1 MKRALAIALSALAL
15 AAAPVLVAADEAP
28 RAKSLDELL
37 KQVQAGWR
45 TERAEIQR
53 RETEFKQA
61 RQEQKQKLAQ
71 AKATRANEEK
81 RSEEMERL
89 FENNEVHIAEL
100 EETLRERLG
109 TLGELFGVVR
119 QVAGDTGGHV
129 ESSLVSSQ
137 IPGREPFLRE
147 LGQSRTLPSIAAL
160 EKLWFTLQQEM
171 TESGKVVRYPATV
184 IDANGEEVERQVIRV
199 GVFNAISDGKY
210 LRWLSEVGKLAEL
223 GRQPPGRYLG
233 TVKKFEEARTG
244 LNPFA
249 IDPSR
254 GSILSMVIETP
265 SRNERIQQ
273 GGPIGYTI
281 IVLGVLAGLLG
292 LARLVVVVFTRHKVK
307 AQQRSDQAS
316 DKNPLGRVLGVYE
329 ANRSA
334 DIETLELKLDEAIL
348 RESAKLD
355 RFLWAIKV
363 VAVVAPLMGL
373 LGTVTGMIRV
383 FTTITLVGTGD
394 PKMMASGI
402 SEALVTTMLGLL
414 VAIPLVLI
422 AAFVASGS
430 KEVVEVLEEQSAG
443 MVARRA
449 EGGATVA
456 AG

>member
-1 MKRALAIALSALAL
+1 MKRALAIALSVLGL
-15 AAAPVLVAADEAP
+15 AASPALAADEAP

-37 KQVQAGWR
+37 KQVQSGWR
-45 TERAEIQR
+45 TERSEIQR
-53 RETEFKQA
+53 REEEFKQA
-61 RQEQKQKLAQ
+61 KQEQQRKLAD
-71 AKATRANEEK
+71 AKATRAHEER
-81 RSEEMERL
+81 RSEEMEQR
-89 FENNEVHIAEL
+89 FEENEVQITEL

-109 TLGELFGVVR
+109 NLGELFGVVR

-137 IPGREPFLRE
+137 IPDRGSFLVE
-147 LGQSRTLPSIAAL
+147 LGQSKALPSIGSL
-160 EKLWFTLQQEM
+160 EKLWFSLLQEM

-184 IDANGEEVERQVIRV
+184 IGADGEEVERQVVRV

-210 LRWLSEVGKLAEL
+210 LRWLPEVGKLAEL
-223 GRQPPGRYLG
+223 GRQPPARYLG
-233 TVKKFEEARTG
+233 TVKKFEEARGG
-244 LNPFA
+244 LNTFA

-265 SRNERIQQ
+265 GRVERIQQ
-273 GGPIGYTI
+273 GGPIGYAI

-292 LARLVVVVFTRHKVK
+292 LARLGVVFFTNHRVK

-316 DKNPLGRVLGVYE
+316 DKNPLGRVLTIYDE
-329 ANRSA
+329 NRDA
-334 DIETLELKLDEAIL
+334 DVETLELKLDEAIL
-348 RESAKLD
+348 RESSKLD

-363 VAVVAPLMGL
+363 VSVVAPLMGL

-402 SEALVTTMLGLL
+402 SEALVTTMLGLF

-422 AAFVASGS
+422 HAFVSSGR
-430 KEVVEVLEEQSAG
+430 KEIVEVLTEQSAG

-449 EGGATVA
+449 EGGTSVA

>member
-1 MKRALAIALSALAL
+1 MRRAVAIALSALFIGAAPTL
-15 AAAPVLVAADEAP
+15 AAEDAP

-45 TERAEIQR
+45 TERAELQR
-53 RETEFKQA
+53 REEEFKRA
-61 RQEQKQKLAQ
+61 KQEQRKKLAD
-71 AKATRANEEK
+71 AKATRAHEEA
-81 RSEEMERL
+81 RSEEMERT
-89 FENNEVHIAEL
+89 FEENEVRIAEL

-119 QVAGDTGGHV
+119 QVAGETGGHI
-129 ESSLVSSQ
+129 ETSLVSSQ
-137 IPGREPFLRE
+137 LPGRVDFLAD
-147 LGQSRTLPSIAAL
+147 LGQSRTLPSIESL
-160 EKLWFTLQQEM
+160 EKLWFALQQEM
-171 TESGKVVRYPATV
+171 TESGKVVRYAATV
-184 IDANGEEVERQVIRV
+184 IDADGQEVEREVIRV
-199 GVFNAISDGKY
+199 GAFNAISDGKY

-233 TVKKFEEARTG
+233 TLKEFEEARAG
-244 LNPFA
+244 LNTLA

-254 GSILSMVIETP
+254 GSILAMLIETP
-265 SRNERIQQ
+265 SRDERIQQ
-273 GGPIGYTI
+273 GGPIGYAI
-281 IVLGVLAGLLG
+281 IVLGVLAGIVG
-292 LARLVVVVFTRHKVK
+292 LVRLVVVFLTHRRVK
-307 AQQRSDQAS
+307 TQLGKEQAS
-316 DKNPLGRVLGVYE
+316 DKNPLGRVLAVYE
-329 ANRSA
+329 ENRNA
-334 DIETLELKLDEAIL
+334 DVETLELKLDEAIL

-355 RFLWAIKV
+355 RFLWSIKV
-363 VAVVAPLMGL
+363 VSVVAPLMGL

-402 SEALVTTMLGLL
+402 SEALVTTMLGLF

-422 AAFVASGS
+422 HAFVSSGT
-430 KEVVEVLEEQSAG
+430 KEIVEVLDEQSAG

>member
-1 MKRALAIALSALAL
+1 
-15 AAAPVLVAADEAP
+15 
-28 RAKSLDELL
+28 
-37 KQVQAGWR
+37 VQAGWR

-53 RETEFKQA
+53 RESEFKQT
-61 RQEQKQKLAQ
+61 RQDQKRKLQ
-71 AKATRANEEK
+71 EAKATRAGEER
-81 RSEEMERL
+81 RSEEMELR
-89 FENNEVHIAEL
+89 FEENEVHITEI

-119 QVAGDTGGHV
+119 QVAGDTGGHI
-129 ESSLVSSQ
+129 ETSLVSSQ
-137 IPGREPFLRE
+137 LPGREPFLRE
-147 LGQSRTLPSIAAL
+147 LGQSKTLPSIASL

-171 TESGKVVRYPATV
+171 TESGKVVRFRAKV
-184 IDANGEEVERQVIRV
+184 IDADGEENERPVIRV
-199 GVFNAISDGKY
+199 GVFNAIADGKY

-223 GRQPPGRYLG
+223 GRQPPARYLG
-233 TVKKFEEARTG
+233 TVKKFEQAQAG
-244 LNPFA
+244 LNTFA

-265 SRNERIQQ
+265 SRAERIQQ

-292 LARLVVVVFTRHKVK
+292 LFRLVIVYIIGRKVK
-307 AQQRSDQAS
+307 SQQRSDQAS
-316 DKNPLGRVLGVYE
+316 GKNPLGRVLAVYE
-329 ANRSA
+329 EHRAA
-334 DIETLELKLDEAIL
+334 DVETLELKLDEAIL

-363 VAVVAPLMGL
+363 VSVVAPLMGL

-422 AAFVASGS
+422 HAFVASGK
-430 KEVVEVLEEQSAG
+430 KEVVEVLQQQSTG

-449 EGGATVA
+449 EGGASVA

>member
-1 MKRALAIALSALAL
+1 MKRALAIALSALVL
-15 AAAPVLVAADEAP
+15 AAAPALAADDAP

-45 TERAEIQR
+45 SERAEIQR
-53 RETEFKQA
+53 REDEFKRA
-61 RQEQKQKLAQ
+61 KQEQQKKLAD
-71 AKATRANEEK
+71 AKATRAREEK
-81 RSEEMERL
+81 RSEEMELR
-89 FENNEVHIAEL
+89 FEGNEVHIAEL

-119 QVAGDTGGHV
+119 QVAGDTGGHI
-129 ESSLVSSQ
+129 ETSLVSSQ
-137 IPGREPFLRE
+137 LRGREAFLRE
-147 LGQSRTLPSIAAL
+147 LGQSKTLPSIGSL
-160 EKLWFTLQQEM
+160 EKLWYALQQEM

-184 IDANGEEVERQVIRV
+184 VDADGQEVEREVIRV

-223 GRQPPGRYLG
+223 GRQPPARYLG
-233 TVKKFEEARTG
+233 TVKKFEEARAG
-244 LNPFA
+244 LTTFA

-254 GSILSMVIETP
+254 GSILSMVIDTP
-265 SRNERIQQ
+265 SRGERVQQ
-273 GGPIGYTI
+273 GGPIGYAI
-281 IVLGVLAGLLG
+281 IVLGVVAGIVG
-292 LARLVVVVFTRHKVK
+292 LARLVVVFLTHRKVK
-307 AQQRSDQAS
+307 TQQGSEQAS
-316 DKNPLGRVLGVYE
+316 DKNPLGRVLAVYE
-329 ANRSA
+329 ENRSA

-348 RESAKLD
+348 RESARLD

-363 VAVVAPLMGL
+363 VSVVAPLMGL

-402 SEALVTTMLGLL
+402 SEALVTTMLGLF

-422 AAFVASGS
+422 HAFVSSGR
-430 KEVVEVLEEQSAG
+430 KEIVEVLEEQSAG

-449 EGGATVA
+449 EGGASVA